1 MRLVRIVLFS
11 LVMLIVVELSPLVT
25 GPLYGSDLYA
35 LVGTLLFFVTFGLM
49 YFAAALFVR
58 WEGGKSVKELGLT
71 IDSKTMPSMI
81 VGGVSGLV
89 AAGFVVFV
97 ALIFGGQLRPVSDIT
112 SDLLANEIIVTVPVA
127 VFEELCY
134 RGYLLS
140 RMAELW
146 GLSGGL
152 ILSSLVFSLLHFN
165 WWLPLGS
172 VPYPLVAIFTF
183 NLFLGGMVLGS
194 SYYLSGNRLWAP
206 IAFHFVWNMIAYVL
220 FPVYPQDL
228 VVAPELFQ
236 IEWGITTIPGF
247 LLGLSVILLLLKRH
261 PKRKR

>member
-1 MRLVRIVLFS
+1 MRLVRVVLFS

-35 LVGTLLFFVTFGLM
+35 LVGTLLFFVTFALM

-247 LLGLSVILLLLKRH
+247 LLGLSVTLLLLKRH
-261 PKRKR
+261 PERKR